1 MLGSG
6 AEGASWRQAAGGSKS
21 SSSLLENRSSN
32 SSRRAASGP
41 AQSAILASLTPRVM
55 DRGTAGT
62 LSKVHIAGVGCG
74 CGSGG
79 GEEQQQQ

>member
-1 MLGSG
+1 MLGRG
-6 AEGASWRQAAGGSKS
+6 AEGASWRQAAAVAGQLVEERS
-21 SSSLLENRSSN
+21 SS

-41 AQSAILASLTPRVM
+41 AQSAILASLTLGAM

-62 LSKVHIAGVGCG
+62 LSKVHIAGVGV
-74 CGSGG
+74 GSGG